1 MRLHP
6 GAAITPNIAAMLTL
20 KSLCLGS
27 FSLLLAIIAALPVH
41 ADTVASLLGDFTVNQ
56 FCGLQLGNQQV
67 KLHYVVVFGQLPALR
82 ELHRADANDD
92 GVTTQAE
99 RDAYIRKL
107 APGLAQ
113 QLKLSADGK
122 PLELKLKSWTSSLPK
137 EAAGFSLRLDADY
150 VAALPASVTASPL
163 HLKFANQT
171 YSGNIGWHEIR
182 VQVAQN
188 IAVFDTNAYSNSL
201 TEGLS
206 INPKVLPPG
215 GPLDERTIHLAFVHG
230 ALPAG
235 AKALALRPGTEN
247 GAQTVTAG
255 AGGDSGVTTG
265 SITGNGVMA
274 ALGLGNT
281 WLARQTK
288 RLVDAISGPHAPT
301 HIMLLALLAALVLG
315 ALHAFSPG
323 HGKTVVRAYLIGSR
337 GTPRHAAFLGLTVT
351 ITHTLGVFLLGF
363 ATLFA
368 SRFVVP
374 KRLFP
379 ILSLISGLLVVGI
392 GLALLIRRLI
402 GIGKKSHEHPHEHGH
417 EHVHAPAPQNL
428 VWAGGPLK
436 AVASPL
442 LATPAPFVAHA
453 HHSHDH
459 DHDGLIHS
467 HGGTMHTHLPLGAG
481 DDGITWSR
489 LLALGV
495 SGGLIPCPSAMVL
508 LLAAVALHK
517 TAFGLILVLIFSIG
531 LALTLTCVGLV
542 FLYARKLFP
551 KANGEGLWA
560 RLLPIGSAAVITLV
574 GLLLCYSAVIS
585 SGYKLSI

>member
-1 MRLHP
+1 
-6 GAAITPNIAAMLTL
+6 MLTL
-20 KSLCLGS
+20 KSLRRGS
-27 FSLLLAIIAALPVH
+27 VALLLAIIATLPVH

-188 IAVFDTNAYSNSL
+188 IAVFDTNAYSDSL

-230 ALPAG
+230 PLPAA

-265 SITGNGVMA
+265 SITGGGVMA

-288 RLVDAISGPHAPT
+288 RLVDAISGPHVPA

-323 HGKTVVRAYLIGSR
+323 HGKTVGRRLPNRFTRHTTPCRLSRPDRHHHPHAGRISAGICHLVR
-337 GTPRHAAFLGLTVT
+337 
-351 ITHTLGVFLLGF
+351 
-363 ATLFA
+363 
-368 SRFVVP
+368 
-374 KRLFP
+374 
-379 ILSLISGLLVVGI
+379 
-392 GLALLIRRLI
+392 LALC
-402 GIGKKSHEHPHEHGH
+402 GTGATVSD
-417 EHVHAPAPQNL
+417 PQPDFRP
-428 VWAGGPLK
+428 AGGRHRPG
-436 AVASPL
+436 AVNP
-442 LATPAPFVAHA
+442 ATDRYRQKKP
-453 HHSHDH
+453 
-459 DHDGLIHS
+459 
-467 HGGTMHTHLPLGAG
+467 
-481 DDGITWSR
+481 
-489 LLALGV
+489 
-495 SGGLIPCPSAMVL
+495 
-508 LLAAVALHK
+508 
-517 TAFGLILVLIFSIG
+517 
-531 LALTLTCVGLV
+531 
-542 FLYARKLFP
+542 
-551 KANGEGLWA
+551 
-560 RLLPIGSAAVITLV
+560 
-574 GLLLCYSAVIS
+574 
-585 SGYKLSI
+585 

>member
-1 MRLHP
+1 M
-6 GAAITPNIAAMLTL
+6 
-20 KSLCLGS
+20 
-27 FSLLLAIIAALPVH
+27 LLLAVVVPVH
-41 ADTVASLLGDFTVNQ
+41 ADTVASLLGNFTVNQ
-56 FCGLQLGNQQV
+56 FCGLHLGQQQV

-82 ELHRADANDD
+82 VLHIADTNDD

-107 APGLAQ
+107 APSLAK

-122 PLELKLKSWTSSLPK
+122 PLKLELKSWTSSLPK
-137 EAAGFSLRLDADY
+137 EAAGFSLRLDARY
-150 VAALPASVTASPL
+150 VATLPAAAAGTTQ
-163 HLKFANQT
+163 HLQFDNQT
-171 YSGNIGWHEIR
+171 YTSQIGWHEIR
-182 VQVAQN
+182 VESAHGT
-188 IAVFDTNAYSNSL
+188 AVFDTNAYSNSL

-206 INPKVLPPG
+206 INPEKLPPG
-215 GPLDERTIHLAFVHG
+215 GPLDERSIHLAFVDG
-230 ALPAG
+230 PLPSG
-235 AKALALRPGTEN
+235 TKPISLRPGTQAGTQAAASSS
-247 GAQTVTAG
+247 GA
-255 AGGDSGVTTG
+255 GVTTG
-265 SITGNGVMA
+265 AIGAGERFSMME

-288 RLVDAISGPHAPT
+288 RLVDAISGPHVPT

-323 HGKTVVRAYLIGSR
+323 HGKTVVGAYLIGSR

-374 KRLFP
+374 AKLFP

-392 GLALLIRRLI
+392 GLFLLIRRLI
-402 GIGKKSHEHPHEHGH
+402 GIGKKSHKHPHEHRH
-417 EHVHAPAPQNL
+417 EHADAHQDLVLTGGRMTAAASSSLLAAPAPL
-428 VWAGGPLK
+428 
-436 AVASPL
+436 
-442 LATPAPFVAHA
+442 VAHA
-453 HHSHDH
+453 PDSHSHD
-459 DHDGLIHS
+459 GLMHS
-467 HGGTMHTHLPLGAG
+467 HGGKMHSHLPPDV
-481 DDGITWSR
+481 DDKGITWSG
-489 LLALGV
+489 LMALGV

-517 TAFGLILVLIFSIG
+517 TGFGLILVLIFSIG
-531 LALTLTCVGLV
+531 LALTLTCVGLA

-551 KANGEGLWA
+551 QANGEGLWA
-560 RLLPIGSAAVITLV
+560 KLLPIGSAAVITLI

>member
-1 MRLHP
+1 M
-6 GAAITPNIAAMLTL
+6 
-20 KSLCLGS
+20 
-27 FSLLLAIIAALPVH
+27 LLLAAIMPAH
-41 ADTVASLLGDFTVNQ
+41 ADTVASLLGNFTVNQ
-56 FCGLQLGNQQV
+56 FCGLQLGGDQV

-82 ELHRADANDD
+82 ELHRADTNND

-107 APGLAQ
+107 APGLAD

-122 PLELKLKSWTSSLPK
+122 PLKLQLETWTSSLPK
-137 EAAGFSLRLDADY
+137 EAAGFSLRLDARY
-150 VAALPASVTASPL
+150 VAVLPTVAAGSTL
-163 HLKFANQT
+163 YLQFANQT
-171 YSGNIGWHEIR
+171 YTGQLGWHEIR
-182 VQVAQN
+182 VRAAQS
-188 IAVFDTNAYSNSL
+188 ISIFDTNAYSNSL
-201 TEGLS
+201 TKGLS
-206 INPKVLPPG
+206 INPEVLPPG
-215 GPLDERTIHLAFVHG
+215 GPLDERAIHLSFVHG
-230 ALPAG
+230 PLPAG
-235 AKALALRPGTEN
+235 AKPISLRPGTKAGVQVAASN
-247 GAQTVTAG
+247 SGA
-255 AGGDSGVTTG
+255 GVTTG
-265 SITGNGVMA
+265 AIGAGRFSMMA

-288 RLVDAISGPHAPT
+288 RLVDAISGPNVPT
-301 HIMLLALLAALVLG
+301 HIMLLALLAAMILG

-323 HGKTVVRAYLIGSR
+323 HGKTVVGAYLIGSR

-374 KRLFP
+374 AKLFP

-392 GLALLIRRLI
+392 GLFLLIRRLLSI
-402 GIGKKSHEHPHEHGH
+402 GNKNHEHPHEQHG
-417 EHVHAPAPQNL
+417 HVHAHAHQNL
-428 VWAGGPLK
+428 VLTGGPFK
-436 AVASPL
+436 TVASPL
-442 LATPAPFVAHA
+442 LATPAPLVTHT
-453 HHSHDH
+453 HQPHSHD
-459 DHDGLIHS
+459 GLMHS
-467 HGGTMHTHLPLGAG
+467 HGGTMHTHLPPGAG
-481 DDGITWSR
+481 DEGITWSG

-517 TAFGLILVLIFSIG
+517 TGFGLILVLIFSIG
-531 LALTLTCVGLV
+531 LALTLTCVGLA

-551 KANGEGLWA
+551 KASGEGLWA